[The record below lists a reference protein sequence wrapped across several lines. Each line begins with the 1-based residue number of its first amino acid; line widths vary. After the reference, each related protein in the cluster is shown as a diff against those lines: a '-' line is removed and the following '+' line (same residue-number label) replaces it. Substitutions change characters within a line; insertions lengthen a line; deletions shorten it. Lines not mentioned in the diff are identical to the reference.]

1 MVCVSPL
8 NSLCDAGDDIE
19 EMVAAVRHA
28 LQQCCVQLKSKIARK
43 QAVQEQRDRKRTLSK
58 HIPNAAFA
66 MMQVLKVRARPAIPA
81 VRCWAVRCAT
91 MLPRILSGV

>member
-1 MVCVSPL
+1 M
-8 NSLCDAGDDIE
+8 
-19 EMVAAVRHA
+19 RHA

-66 MMQVLKVRARPAIPA
+66 VMQVLKVRSSFAAFA
-81 VRCWAVRCAT
+81 VQCCVMRCAT
-91 MLPRILSGV
+91 MLLRMLSGVSVRGSQPERFQVTSAANFAFR